1 MVTSYMQRFLLAGM
15 GIGVVV
21 GLIVGAIGVYL
32 GIPPVVRGALTGVLI
47 VVALRYVQKQMKQDE
62 SSQSGGQI

>member
-1 MVTSYMQRFLLAGM
+1 MATTYMQRFILAGL

-21 GLIVGAIGVYL
+21 GLVVGAIGAYL

-47 VVALRYVQKQMKQDE
+47 VVALRYAQKQMKRDE
-62 SSQSGGQI
+62 SS

>member
-1 MVTSYMQRFLLAGM
+1 MATTYMQRFILAGL

-21 GLIVGAIGVYL
+21 GLIVGAIGAYL

-47 VVALRYVQKQMKQDE
+47 VVALRYAQKQMKRDE
-62 SSQSGGQI
+62 SS